1 MFEKLDKIVLT
12 QDDYVKVSNW
22 NNENRDKFTTL
33 DIPLSEGLIYSSQY
47 VEMYGETLT
56 QVTYFHFEED
66 RILFRQFDGKDMS
79 EFLSFEMNMVDE
91 ETISNMNT
99 FSEFASKERYTITA
113 QLTALMVSDVL
124 QYISN
129 APQHV
134 KETKEKKVINKK
146 QKSKKSSK
154 NNKSRQVKINTVKY
168 TFDFSEEY
176 EKRHY
181 ERSAESWSVRGHW
194 RIYKDTGKRVWI
206 KPHVKGSGDNI
217 EPKEY
222 RI

>member
-12 QDDYVKVSNW
+12 EDDYAKVSKW
-22 NNENRDKFTTL
+22 NNENRDKFTAL
-33 DIPLSEGLIYSSQY
+33 DVPLSEGLIYNSHY
-47 VEMYGETLT
+47 MEEYDATLI
-56 QVTYFHFEED
+56 QITYFHFDED
-66 RILFRQFDGKDMS
+66 RILFRIFDEKDMS
-79 EFLSFEMNMVDE
+79 EVMSFEMNMVDDE
-91 ETISNMNT
+91 PISNMKM
-99 FSEFASKERYTITA
+99 FGDIASKKHYTITA
-113 QLTALMVSDVL
+113 QLTIMLVTDVL

-134 KETKEKKVINKK
+134 KETKETKVINKK

-176 EKRHY
+176 AKRHY

-194 RIYKDTGKRVWI
+194 RIYKGTGKRVWI
-206 KPHVKGSGDNI
+206 KPHVKGSGENI